1 MVRFSDLEKKG
12 ANKEAE
18 PESSLIEELA
28 EDLSEEESPPLD
40 ANAWYQRACRFVEDV
55 FGKARNK
62 ETPNLSEG
70 EDLIE
75 EIVQAC
81 LRGNLP
87 QELLIKAQYGDETS
101 SFLTN
106 KAVNVTVFAIFMGD
120 TLGLP
125 KKRLVELGLAALLHD
140 IGKIRVPDEILYKEG
155 SLKEDELAVLRKYPH
170 DSFEILQGLGD
181 KYHNLA
187 ECALHLNERL
197 DGSGFPQGLEG
208 EAINPYARI
217 LGILELYEAMT
228 HNRPQRKKFT
238 HFEAV
243 KEIIKTK
250 KNAFQRELLKAF
262 LNTFGVFPLHCLV
275 KLNSG
280 AIGRVIQTYEEQP
293 LRPHIEI
300 IVDAQDRPVKVPR
313 TIDLREQQVLYI
325 VDALTEENLNA

>member
-1 MVRFSDLEKKG
+1 VVRFSDLEKKG

-18 PESSLIEELA
+18 PESSVF
-28 EDLSEEESPPLD
+28 EDLSEDESPPLD
-40 ANAWYQRACRFVEDV
+40 ANDWYQRACRFVEDV
-55 FGKARNK
+55 FGKVRNK

-70 EDLIE
+70 ENLIE
-75 EIVQAC
+75 EIVLAC

-87 QELLIKAQYGDETS
+87 QLLLIKAQYGDETS

-106 KAVNVTVFAIFMGD
+106 KAVNVAIFAIFMGD
-120 TLGLP
+120 TLKLP
-125 KKRLVELGLAALLHD
+125 KERLLELGLAALLHD
-140 IGKIRVPDEILYKEG
+140 IGKIRVPEEILYKEG
-155 SLKEDELAVLRKYPH
+155 SLREDELAVLRKYPQ
-170 DSFEILQGLGD
+170 DSFEILHGLGE
-181 KYHNLA
+181 KYRNLA

-197 DGSGFPQGLEG
+197 DGSGFPQGLQG
-208 EAINPYARI
+208 DAINPYARI
-217 LGILELYEAMT
+217 IGILELYEAMT
-228 HNRPQRKKFT
+228 HNRPQRQKFT

-243 KEIIKTK
+243 KEIVKTK

-262 LNTFGVFPLHCLV
+262 LKTFGIFPLHCLV

-293 LRPHIEI
+293 LRPNIEI
-300 IVDAQDRPVKVPR
+300 IVDAQDRRVKVPR

>member
-12 ANKEAE
+12 AKKESE
-18 PESSLIEELA
+18 PESSVF
-28 EDLSEEESPPLD
+28 EDLSEEESPSLD
-40 ANAWYQRACRFVEDV
+40 ANDWYQRACRFIEDV
-55 FGKARNK
+55 FGKARNEEK
-62 ETPNLSEG
+62 LNLSEG

-125 KKRLVELGLAALLHD
+125 KERLMELGLAGLLHE
-140 IGKIRVPDEILYKEG
+140 IGKIRVPEEILYKDA
-155 SLKEDELAVLRKYPH
+155 SLKEDDLAVLRKYPQ
-170 DSFEILQGLGD
+170 DSFKILHGLGE

-197 DGSGFPQGLEG
+197 DGSGFPQGLQGDE
-208 EAINPYARI
+208 INPYARI
-217 LGILELYEAMT
+217 IGILELYEAMT
-228 HNRPQRKKFT
+228 HNRPQRQRFT

-250 KNAFQRELLKAF
+250 KHAFQRELLKAF
-262 LNTFGVFPLHCLV
+262 LNTFGIFPLHCLV

-280 AIGRVIQTYEEQP
+280 AIGRVIQTSEEQP
-293 LRPHIEI
+293 LRPKIEI
-300 IVDAQDRPVKVPR
+300 IVDTQNKRVKVPR

-325 VDALTEENLNA
+325 ADALTEEHLNA